1 VKPSSF
7 RNLPRGHSAV
17 LADRG
22 AGASPA
28 HEMEANMSLRIS
40 ITGLAL
46 AAFGLSA
53 FSGTVFAQPSE
64 TTAASPNHHSRDN
77 KGLIVIGHRGASG
90 YRPEHTLE
98 SYRLAIRMGADFI
111 EPDLVATKDGVLIAR
126 HENEISGTTDV
137 ATHPEFANRKTT
149 KVVDGNTLTGW
160 FTEDFTLAEI
170 KTLRAKERIPAIRPR
185 NARFDGQFQV
195 PTFAEV
201 IQLAKRESR
210 NGRVVGVYPETK
222 HPTYFAREGRKL
234 DGTPIRMSLGAK
246 LIETLVAE
254 GLTDPKRVFIQSFE
268 FENLIELK
276 TRIMPAAGVDFP
288 LVQLYDDI
296 NSAKPYDI
304 VYNVANGADLGAIY
318 GGLVG
323 VAQGGINADTTY
335 NAFVAP
341 QALNWMKANYASGIG
356 PWKFNLLP
364 RTALSAKVDANGDG
378 KAELGTRN
386 TGEVHPLLSRAI
398 KAGLLVHP
406 YTLRA
411 EEPFLTQT
419 ANGISQTAL
428 AEAIQLYGLGVNG
441 FFIDQPDVG
450 VAAREIFLNLNQP

>member
-1 VKPSSF
+1 
-7 RNLPRGHSAV
+7 
-17 LADRG
+17 
-22 AGASPA
+22 
-28 HEMEANMSLRIS
+28 MEAIMSSPTS
-40 ITGLAL
+40 ITGIAL
-46 AAFGLSA
+46 AAVGLFLSA
-53 FSGTVFAQPSE
+53 SSVFAQQLA
-64 TTAASPNHHSRDN
+64 TTEASPSHSPRDN
-77 KGLIVIGHRGASG
+77 KGLIVIAHRGASG

-98 SYRLAIRMGADFI
+98 AYRLAIRQGADFI
-111 EPDLVATKDGVLIAR
+111 EPDLVATRDGVLIAR

-137 ATHPEFANRKTT
+137 AARPEFAGRKTT
-149 KVVDGNTLTGW
+149 KFIDGESLTCW

-170 KTLRAKERIPAIRPR
+170 KTLRAKERIPTIRPR
-185 NARFDGQFQV
+185 NVRFDGQFQV

-210 NGRVVGVYPETK
+210 NGRVIGVYPETK
-222 HPTYFAREGRKL
+222 HPTYFAREGRRL
-234 DGTPIRMSLGAK
+234 DGTPINVSLGAK
-246 LIETLVAE
+246 LVETLVAQ

-276 TRIMPAAGVDFP
+276 TRIMPAAGVNFP

-296 NSAKPYDI
+296 NEAKPYDI
-304 VYNVANGADLGAIY
+304 VYNVAKGADLGAIY
-318 GGLVG
+318 GGLAG
-323 VAQGGINADTTY
+323 VAQGGIDADTTY
-335 NAFVAP
+335 NAFVTQP
-341 QALNWMKANYASGIG
+341 ALNWMKANYASGIG

-364 RTALSAKVDANGDG
+364 RIALPTKIDANGDG

-386 TGEVHPLLSRAI
+386 TGEVHPMLSRAL

-428 AEAIQLYGLGVNG
+428 AEAVQLYGLGVNG

-450 VAAREIFLNLNQP
+450 VAAREIFLDINQP